1 MQNCPVPN
9 ENFKK
14 IYRFNGQKNKLNQTY
29 FIRNGLFEPS
39 LDSNVD
45 WVNKC
50 LESIAIAFKWGKPA
64 IISAHRINFVGG
76 LDESQRT
83 QNLKNLDDLLRIAL
97 KRWPDLQFTDSA
109 ALLQS
114 YNKK

>member
-1 MQNCPVPN
+1 MHN
-9 ENFKK
+9 ENFRKF
-14 IYRFNGQKNKLNQTY
+14 YRFNGQKNKSNQTY
-29 FIRNGLFEPS
+29 FVRNGLFEPS

-76 LDESQRT
+76 LDESKRT
-83 QNLKNLDDLLRIAL
+83 QNLKNLDDLLKVAL